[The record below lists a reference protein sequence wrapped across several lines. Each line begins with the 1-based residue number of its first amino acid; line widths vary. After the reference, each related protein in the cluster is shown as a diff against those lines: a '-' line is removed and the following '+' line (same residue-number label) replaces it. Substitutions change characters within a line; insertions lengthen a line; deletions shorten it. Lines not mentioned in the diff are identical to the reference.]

1 MKTPPTSALGRVRS
15 FVTVREFSR
24 LTTCYAAPTGGVRPE
39 ADQTDRNVMLRIE
52 RAIVFANLRFKSNG
66 AIALLS
72 LALISTLSSL
82 SGCAQAP
89 GAQAGTVARGSTA
102 IASTTTAQKN
112 VTCARPEYPKEA
124 RRRGSQGT
132 TTIRFLIDI
141 DGSVAQSV
149 ILKSS
154 GDLSLDEA
162 ARSAL
167 SKCRF
172 KPAVKDGQP
181 QRAWAPVQYVWSL
194 APTGSPRMPPTAAV
208 QP

>member
-1 MKTPPTSALGRVRS
+1 MGRVRP
-15 FVTVREFSR
+15 FVTVREFSS
-24 LTTCYAAPTGGVRPE
+24 LTTCYAAPTGEAWLE
-39 ADQTDRNVMLRIE
+39 ADETDRNAMLRIE
-52 RAIVFANLRFKSNG
+52 RAVVFANLRFKSDG
-66 AIALLS
+66 AITLLG
-72 LALISTLSSL
+72 LALIATLSSL
-82 SGCAQAP
+82 AGCAQAP
-89 GAQAGTVARGSTA
+89 VAQAGAVTSGSTA
-102 IASTTTAQKN
+102 IASTTTPAHKN
-112 VTCARPEYPKEA
+112 VTCARPEYPKDA

-132 TTIRFLIDI
+132 TTVRFLIDT
-141 DGSVAQSV
+141 DGSVAQSF

-194 APTGSPRMPPTAAV
+194 GPTGSSRMPPTVAV

>member
-1 MKTPPTSALGRVRS
+1 
-15 FVTVREFSR
+15 
-24 LTTCYAAPTGGVRPE
+24 
-39 ADQTDRNVMLRIE
+39 MLHIE
-52 RAIVFANLRFKSNG
+52 RAVVAANPCFKSNG
-66 AIALLS
+66 AIAFLGLALVSALAS
-72 LALISTLSSL
+72 LA
-82 SGCAQAP
+82 GCAQAP
-89 GAQAGTVARGSTA
+89 AVQADTVGSTA
-102 IASTTTAQKN
+102 VASTMSAPKN
-112 VTCARPEYPKEA
+112 ATCAKPEYPKEA

-132 TTIRFLIDI
+132 TTVRFLIDT
-141 DGSVAQSV
+141 DGSVAQSN

-181 QRAWAPVQYVWSL
+181 QRAWVPVQYVWSL
-194 APTGSPRMPPTAAV
+194 APAGKPQMAPTAAA

>member
-1 MKTPPTSALGRVRS
+1 
-15 FVTVREFSR
+15 
-24 LTTCYAAPTGGVRPE
+24 
-39 ADQTDRNVMLRIE
+39 MLRIK
-52 RAIVFANLRFKSNG
+52 RAVVVANLRFKSNG
-66 AIALLS
+66 AIALLGF
-72 LALISTLSSL
+72 ALISTLSTL
-82 SGCAQAP
+82 AGCAQAP
-89 GAQAGTVARGSTA
+89 AAQAGTVTRGSTA
-102 IASTTTAQKN
+102 IASTTTSAQKN
-112 VTCARPEYPKEA
+112 VTCSRPEYPKEA

-132 TTIRFLIDI
+132 TSIRFLIDT

-172 KPAVKDGQP
+172 KPAVKDSQP
-181 QRAWAPVQYVWSL
+181 QRAWAPVQFVWSL

>member
-1 MKTPPTSALGRVRS
+1 
-15 FVTVREFSR
+15 
-24 LTTCYAAPTGGVRPE
+24 
-39 ADQTDRNVMLRIE
+39 MLRIE
-52 RAIVFANLRFKSNG
+52 RAVVFANLCFKSNG
-66 AIALLS
+66 ASVLLG
-72 LALISTLSSL
+72 LALISALSSL
-82 SGCAQAP
+82 TDCAQAP
-89 GAQAGTVARGSTA
+89 AAQVGSVTRGSMA
-102 IASTTTAQKN
+102 MASTTASAQKN

-132 TTIRFLIDI
+132 TTVRFLIDI

-181 QRAWAPVQYVWSL
+181 QRAWVPVQYVWSF
-194 APTGSPRMPPTAAV
+194 APTGSPQTPPTAAV

>member
-1 MKTPPTSALGRVRS
+1 
-15 FVTVREFSR
+15 
-24 LTTCYAAPTGGVRPE
+24 
-39 ADQTDRNVMLRIE
+39 MLRIE

-82 SGCAQAP
+82 AGCAQAP

-112 VTCARPEYPKEA
+112 LTCARPEYPKEA